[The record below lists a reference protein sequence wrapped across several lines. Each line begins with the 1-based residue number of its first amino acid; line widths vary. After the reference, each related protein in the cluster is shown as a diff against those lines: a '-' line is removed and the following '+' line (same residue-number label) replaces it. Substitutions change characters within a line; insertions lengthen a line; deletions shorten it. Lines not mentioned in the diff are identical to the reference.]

1 MKFGR
6 RINRKKKSQKMRI
19 RIENYLPPLPAFK
32 ITSKNKH
39 TYLCASVFLV
49 KELKQGAEVSS
60 RKRTHGEIQGT
71 DDLGTD
77 SKQPKRK
84 NIKQRAIFHE
94 DEMARLTPYPKKS
107 MSKMGR
113 RGIRLVVL

>member
-1 MKFGR
+1 MSMR
-6 RINRKKKSQKMRI
+6 WRITFLSYQLSRLRL
-19 RIENYLPPLPAFK
+19 E
-32 ITSKNKH
+32 TSIH
-39 TYLCASVFLV
+39 MMASVFLV
-49 KELKQGAEVSS
+49 KEFKQGAEVSS
-60 RKRTHGEIQGT
+60 RKRTHEEIQGT

-94 DEMARLTPYPKKS
+94 DEMARLTPYPIKS
-107 MSKMGR
+107 MLKMGR